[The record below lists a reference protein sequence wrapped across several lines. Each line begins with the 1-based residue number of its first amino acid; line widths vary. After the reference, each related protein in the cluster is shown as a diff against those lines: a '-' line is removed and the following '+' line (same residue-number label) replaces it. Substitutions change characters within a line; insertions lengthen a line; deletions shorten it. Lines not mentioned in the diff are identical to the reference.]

1 MKKIIISALLCL
13 IMVFS
18 LVTTAFAGAAQSAA
32 LTREH
37 PAETLSFT
45 NAYEKQYGLDVSVF
59 QNVAKTDTSDTPG
72 DTAFSVK
79 AYLGQQEVGTLTIKS
94 TGVSRDE
101 GKLPITLTDRQI
113 GTGTVD
119 LTVKA
124 VNDPAAG
131 WKYDEVV
138 YTLTAAKEGEQL
150 IVKSIHKD
158 GKTYEAGKALEF
170 THTFDFRASERHL
183 DINITK
189 NVTQGKG
196 SGTPGAA
203 QFVFKAYL
211 DDQVVGTITIQ
222 TNGVNSYAGKL
233 TAALTDK
240 QLEAGTVK
248 LTVREEKSAVSGWQ
262 SDTSVYTLTVALVDD
277 RLQITD
283 IRKSGSDTS
292 YGQGDKAL
300 EFTNTY
306 TKQHNGTP
314 RPQPKPDDPQKPDSP
329 KTGDAGILP
338 YAAAA
343 LTALGGGVMLVSNK
357 RRLGR

>member
-1 MKKIIISALLCL
+1 MKKRIISALLCL

-18 LVTTAFAGAAQSAA
+18 LVTTAFAGDA
-32 LTREH
+32 L
-37 PAETLSFT
+37 PET
-45 NAYEKQYGLDVSVF
+45 K
-59 QNVAKTDTSDTPG
+59 
-72 DTAFSVK
+72 
-79 AYLGQQEVGTLTIKS
+79 QQETTPQTGTLTIRKVVE
-94 TGVSRDE
+94 GVAPAQDWAFRFTIRNADE
-101 GKLPITLTDRQI
+101 SVAAQTVTV
-113 GTGTVD
+113 TVD
-119 LTVKA
+119 HKTKTGETVIRELPFGA
-124 VNDPAAG
+124 
-131 WKYDEVV
+131 
-138 YTLTAAKEGEQL
+138 YTVTEDLSTAKVDGYALTA
-150 IVKSIHKD
+150 
-158 GKTYEAGKALEF
+158 
-170 THTFDFRASERHL
+170 
-183 DINITK
+183 
-189 NVTQGKG
+189 G
-196 SGTPGAA
+196 SA

-211 DDQVVGTITIQ
+211 DDQVVGTSTIQ

-292 YGQGDKAL
+292 YGQGDKSL